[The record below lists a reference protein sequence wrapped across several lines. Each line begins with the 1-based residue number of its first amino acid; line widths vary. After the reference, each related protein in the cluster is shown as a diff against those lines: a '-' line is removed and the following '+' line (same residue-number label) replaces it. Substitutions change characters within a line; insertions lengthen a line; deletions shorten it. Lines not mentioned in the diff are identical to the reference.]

1 MASSSA
7 SDLSAEASAN
17 AAARTLDPSTLL
29 ARLEGIPFSRW
40 HLRARI
46 IVGSATFFDAFDAL
60 SLAFVLP
67 VLVRLWAITP
77 VQIGWLIAIG
87 YLGQFVGALMFG
99 AFAERRGR
107 IRSVAG
113 ATALMSVMSIAC
125 ALAGNFGTLLTLRLI
140 QGIGVGGEMPVA
152 ATYINELSKA
162 RGRGRF
168 FLLYELIFPIGLMV
182 TGQIGAL
189 LVPTLGWQVMFLI
202 GGIPGLLV
210 TVLLLRLPE
219 SPRWLISK
227 GRVGDADSVISEI
240 EASGSGSGTRD
251 PESVTGGPSSAEQ
264 PNSRPG
270 GPGDQFESRPPTGS
284 RLPAPDDHR
293 SGGPSDPPAG
303 ASELISGLY
312 RTRTVVVWTLW
323 ASAYFIT
330 NGLNNWMPTLYSSVY
345 HLSLAAALRAGT
357 FNNIAQVA
365 ILVVCAFTIDAV
377 GRRSWTVMGFIAG
390 AALLAMLGT
399 FAAHS
404 VTAVIA
410 LVTLSYGI
418 VGSVNAVLYL
428 YTPEIYPTRMRALG
442 TGAATCWL
450 RLASAAGPVF
460 VGYLVA
466 ARGTAAVFVM
476 FAGAGL
482 IGAVAALGMLETR
495 NRRLEE
501 LAQ

>member
-1 MASSSA
+1 VAFSGA
-7 SDLSAEASAN
+7 SDRSAEASA
-17 AAARTLDPSTLL
+17 LL
-29 ARLEGIPFSRW
+29 ARLESTPFSRW
-40 HLRARI
+40 HVRARV

-77 VQIGWLIAIG
+77 AQIGWLIAIG
-87 YLGQFVGALMFG
+87 YLGQFVGALVFG
-99 AFAERRGR
+99 ALAERHGR

-168 FLLYELIFPIGLMV
+168 FLLYELIFPIGLMM

-202 GGIPGLLV
+202 GGIPGLLA

-227 GRVGDADSVISEI
+227 GRVGEADAVIHEI
-240 EASGSGSGTRD
+240 EAAQGFGIRD
-251 PESVTGGPSSAEQ
+251 
-264 PNSRPG
+264 SR
-270 GPGDQFESRPPTGS
+270 FESRPATGS
-284 RLPAPDDHR
+284 RLPAPHDHR
-293 SGGPSDPPAG
+293 SGGPSGLPAA

-312 RTRTVVVWTLW
+312 RTRTFIVWTLW

-345 HLSLAAALRAGT
+345 HLSLPAALRAGT

-365 ILVVCAFTIDAV
+365 ILVVCAFAIDYV
-377 GRRSWTVMGFIAG
+377 GRRRWTCVGFVAG

-450 RLASAAGPVF
+450 RLASATGPVF

-466 ARGTAAVFVM
+466 ARGTAAVFLM

-482 IGAVAALGMLETR
+482 LGAVAALGMLETR

-501 LAQ
+501 LAP

>member
-1 MASSSA
+1 MAFSGA
-7 SDLSAEASAN
+7 SDRSAEASA
-17 AAARTLDPSTLL
+17 LL
-29 ARLEGIPFSRW
+29 VRLESTPFSRW
-40 HLRARI
+40 HVRARV

-77 VQIGWLIAIG
+77 AQIGWLIAIG
-87 YLGQFVGALMFG
+87 YLGQFVGALVFG
-99 AFAERRGR
+99 ALAERHGR

-168 FLLYELIFPIGLMV
+168 FLLYELIFPIGLMT

-227 GRVGDADSVISEI
+227 GRVAEADAVIRAI
-240 EASGSGSGTRD
+240 EAAARESGIRDSGL
-251 PESVTGGPSSAEQ
+251 
-264 PNSRPG
+264 
-270 GPGDQFESRPPTGS
+270 ESRPATVS

-293 SGGPSDPPAG
+293 SGGPSGPPAA
-303 ASELISGLY
+303 ASDLVSGLY
-312 RTRTVVVWTLW
+312 RRRTLIVWTLW

-365 ILVVCAFTIDAV
+365 ILIVCAFAIDHV
-377 GRRSWTVMGFIAG
+377 GRRRWTCIGFVAG

-450 RLASAAGPVF
+450 RLASAAGPVL

-466 ARGTAAVFVM
+466 ARGTAAVFLM

-482 IGAVAALGMLETR
+482 LGAVAALGMLETR

-501 LAQ
+501 LARAHSVST

>member
-1 MASSSA
+1 VAFSGA
-7 SDLSAEASAN
+7 SDVSADASASAEARN
-17 AAARTLDPSTLL
+17 LDTPSLV
-29 ARLEGIPFSRW
+29 ARLESIPFSRW
-40 HLRARI
+40 HLRARL

-67 VLVRLWAITP
+67 VLVRLWTITP
-77 VQIGWLIAIG
+77 AQIGWLIAIG
-87 YLGQFVGALMFG
+87 YLGQFVGALVFG
-99 AFAERRGR
+99 AFAERYGR

-125 ALAGNFGTLLTLRLI
+125 ALAGNFGALLTLRLI

-168 FLLYELIFPIGLMV
+168 FLLYELIFPIGLMT

-227 GRVGDADSVISEI
+227 GRVADADAVIREI
-240 EASGSGSGTRD
+240 EANGPGSGIRD
-251 PESVTGGPSSAEQ
+251 PGS
-264 PNSRPG
+264 
-270 GPGDQFESRPPTGS
+270 ESRPAVESRTPNPESPT
-284 RLPAPDDHR
+284 RP
-293 SGGPSDPPAG
+293 G
-303 ASELISGLY
+303 ASKLLGGLY
-312 RTRTVVVWTLW
+312 RTRTFIVWMLW
-323 ASAYFIT
+323 ACAYFIT

-365 ILVVCAFTIDAV
+365 ILIVCAFAIDSV
-377 GRRSWTVMGFIAG
+377 GRRRWTVLGFIAG
-390 AALLAMLGT
+390 GALLAMLGT

-466 ARGTAAVFVM
+466 ARGTAAVFLM
-476 FAGAGL
+476 FAAAGV

-501 LAQ
+501 LAP